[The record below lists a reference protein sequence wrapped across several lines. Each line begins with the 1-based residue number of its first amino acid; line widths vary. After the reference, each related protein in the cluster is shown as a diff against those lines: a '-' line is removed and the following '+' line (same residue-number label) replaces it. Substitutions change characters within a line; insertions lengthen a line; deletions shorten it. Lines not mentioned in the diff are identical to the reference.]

1 MIKKKGLSG
10 NKKSKQ
16 HMSTLVKEKTFK
28 ELARL
33 ERLTLSISAK
43 SVEFIS
49 DTKIKTHSTI
59 N

>member
-1 MIKKKGLSG
+1 
-10 NKKSKQ
+10 
-16 HMSTLVKEKTFK
+16 MSTLVKEKRFK

-43 SVEFIS
+43 IVEFIS
-49 DTKIKTHSTI
+49 DTEIKTHSTI